1 MWVITPFFPP
11 GAMQQERTGERGG
24 GVVGKKGEGGDGGE
38 EVGGVECF
46 CVCVRVLE
54 AKEAGANPK
63 E

>member
-11 GAMQQERTGERGG
+11 GAMQQERTGEGGEG
-24 GVVGKKGEGGDGGE
+24 GVVGKKG
-38 EVGGVECF
+38 VGGVECF
-46 CVCVRVLE
+46 CECVCVLE